1 VAWGRPSDIADS
13 IVGRELSTA
22 RWGWYSPVIP
32 AFSPDVSRIHGVAQG
47 PGELGAGGAG
57 MDIAHLKK
65 IPLFSNLTSDHLA
78 KVAAIGR
85 EVEVPGSHVVF
96 REGDVGTD
104 FYVIVSG
111 RVRIS
116 KMVPGVGEE
125 ALAILEPGSYFGE
138 MALIDDT
145 PRSADAISHTPCKLW
160 VMQKQD
166 LEELMFLH
174 KDLAYELLWT
184 FVRTLSTR
192 LRETNDKIKAF
203 FALSARF

>member
-1 VAWGRPSDIADS
+1 LDP
-13 IVGRELSTA
+13 T
-22 RWGWYSPVIP
+22 
-32 AFSPDVSRIHGVAQG
+32 Q
-47 PGELGAGGAG
+47 
-57 MDIAHLKK
+57 LKK
-65 IPLFSNLTSDHLA
+65 IPLFANLTHDHLG
-78 KVAAIGR
+78 KIAAIAQQR
-85 EVEVPGSHVVF
+85 PVRASEKIF
-96 REGDVGTD
+96 QEGEVGTEM
-104 FYVIVSG
+104 FLIATG
-111 RVRIS
+111 KVRIS

-145 PRSADAISHTPCKLW
+145 PRSADATAHIPCVLY
-160 VMQKQD
+160 VIQKCD

-184 FVRTLSTR
+184 FVRTLSAR